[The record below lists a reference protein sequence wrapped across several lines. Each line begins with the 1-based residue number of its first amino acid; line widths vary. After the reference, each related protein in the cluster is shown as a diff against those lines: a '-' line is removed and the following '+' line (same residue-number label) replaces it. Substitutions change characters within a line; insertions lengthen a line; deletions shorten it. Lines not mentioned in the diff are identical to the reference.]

1 MPIGPAP
8 PIRVEPADGEPDR
21 QRLATTSSWL
31 AIAVH
36 LRGEGRFRIATVVHG
51 PRFISRRSAT
61 ESAGFGV
68 IIAPF
73 RVGRRS
79 IPDRPVTRIPTRGG
93 PFNATGVINLGRRYL
108 SSAGEPVVGAIRI
121 CRHQFGRGRARRVYH
136 ARPVRGICT
145 RAPRCRERLRTCPF
159 LGVR

>member
-68 IIAPF
+68 IH
-73 RVGRRS
+73 RS
-79 IPDRPVTRIPTRGG
+79 IPCGPSIDSGSTRDSNPDSGWTFQRNG
-93 PFNATGVINLGRRYL
+93 
-108 SSAGEPVVGAIRI
+108 SD
-121 CRHQFGRGRARRVYH
+121 
-136 ARPVRGICT
+136 
-145 RAPRCRERLRTCPF
+145 
-159 LGVR
+159 